1 MKGKNWNSKL
11 AIYTNIKG
19 VETLIKSKKAQ
30 ELKDEGCSVEEIAN
44 KLGLSK
50 SRIYEYLKK

>member
-11 AIYTNIKG
+11 GIYTNITG
-19 VETLIKSKKAQ
+19 DDTLIKSKIAQ
-30 ELKDEGCSVEEIAN
+30 KLKNEGCSVVEIAN

-50 SRIYEYLKK
+50 TRIYEFLKK